1 MARVRNNGS
10 DSAYVVV
17 TLDVN
22 GRHAGSRNLGMDSGE
37 TEDVSF
43 VIDMSEPNL
52 EYRLTAFVQMPGDMA
67 PENDTVTRV
76 VKSRVANN
84 AIGMPSSVSL
94 YPNPSDGLF
103 TVELAEP
110 ARIEVCDMAGCRIHE
125 EECAVAGKYEIDLR
139 GRASGMFLIRIV
151 FDGGISTH
159 KLLMK

>member
-1 MARVRNNGS
+1 MPYRDVEVVDIVRPRLDGVFSSEEEVVARVRNNGS

-22 GRHAGSRNLGMDSGE
+22 GRHAGSR
-37 TEDVSF
+37 V
-43 VIDMSEPNL
+43 
-52 EYRLTAFVQMPGDMA
+52 
-67 PENDTVTRV
+67 
-76 VKSRVANN
+76 
-84 AIGMPSSVSL
+84 PSSVLL
-94 YPNPSDGLF
+94 YPNPSDGFF

-151 FDGGISTH
+151 FDGGVSTH
-159 KLLMK
+159 KLLIK